1 MPSGEF
7 NIETMTDSS
16 KPLSGKTAL
25 VTGGSRGIGR
35 AICLELAS
43 RGADI
48 CFNYLRNHSAAR
60 AVETELTT
68 LGIEAMRHRANL
80 ADDGAI
86 QSLVDAVIERFG
98 KIDIL
103 VNNAASGVMRSSRE
117 LSEKH
122 WDWTQSINAKAPWRL
137 AALASAHMP
146 RGSRV
151 INISSPGSNRV
162 LPQYF
167 PVGVSK
173 ATLDAVTRYMAIDL
187 SDQGIAVNAVSASFV
202 ETDALDAFPDELG
215 IREVALRATPA
226 GRTVTPE
233 DVAKVV
239 AMLCSSDA
247 EMIRGQV
254 IAVDGGEML
263 MHR

>member
-1 MPSGEF
+1 MMSAQ
-7 NIETMTDSS
+7 
-16 KPLSGKTAL
+16 KPLHGKTAL

-35 AICLELAS
+35 AICLELAK

-48 CFNYLRNHSAAR
+48 CFNYLRNHAAAR
-60 AVETELTT
+60 SVESELSDLGAQAV
-68 LGIEAMRHRANL
+68 RHRANV
-80 ADDGAI
+80 ADDAAI
-86 QSLVDAVIERFG
+86 EGLVEAAVDRFG

-103 VNNAASGVMRSSRE
+103 VNNAASGVMRSSKD

-122 WDWTQSINAKAPWRL
+122 WDWTQTINAKAPWRL
-137 AALASAHMP
+137 ATFTSAHMP
-146 RGSRV
+146 TGSRI

-173 ATLDAVTRYMAIDL
+173 ATLEAVTRYMAIDL
-187 SDQGIAVNAVSASFV
+187 GPKGIAVNAVSASFV

-215 IREVALRATPA
+215 IKDVALRPTPA

-233 DVAKVV
+233 DVARVV
-239 AMLCSSDA
+239 AMLCSTDA

-254 IAVDGGEML
+254 ITVDGGEML